1 MNMRKI
7 IYVLAALML
16 SVATYAQT
24 SDYLRKYNILV
35 ERVGSAGVGV
45 ETLIDN
51 WAKAEPDNPD
61 MMQARFYFYLTK
73 SQGTEVLGRKEPK
86 YLGMKPILTLKDST
100 DANVYYYEV
109 VKYDDDLFAEALK
122 AADKLIA
129 AYPDRMDFRFIKPNA
144 YISYERECP
153 DMALSNILGLAYD
166 YKTSKNKWLY
176 KDVSASE
183 LMPVDDELF
192 AGMMQEYCY
201 SFYTLGTPSSYD
213 AFFKL
218 SQRMNEYYPK
228 NVDFIG
234 NIGTYYMVV
243 KKDCKTALKYY
254 DKALKLQPGNEAVLR
269 NAVIAS
275 RKMQNPKLE
284 KKYLKLLEK

>member
-7 IYVLAALML
+7 IYMLTALAL

-24 SDYLRKYNILV
+24 SDYQRKYDILV
-35 ERVGSAGVGV
+35 KRVGAAGVGV

-51 WAKAEPDNPD
+51 WAKSEPDSPE
-61 MMQARFYFYLTK
+61 MLQARFYFYLTK

-100 DANVYYYEV
+100 DTNVYYYEV
-109 VKYDDDLFAEALK
+109 VKYDDNLFAESLK

-129 AYPDRMDFRFIKPNA
+129 AYPHRLDFRFLKANA
-144 YISYERECP
+144 YISYERESP
-153 DMALSNILGLAYD
+153 DMALSNIMGLAYD

-176 KDVSASE
+176 KDVSAAE
-183 LMPVDDELF
+183 PTKVDDDLF

-201 SFYTLGTPSSYD
+201 SFYTLGTPSAYD

-218 SQRMNEYYPK
+218 SQRMNEYFPK
-228 NVDFIG
+228 NVDFVG

-243 KKDCKTALKYY
+243 KNDYKTALKYY
-254 DKALKLQPGNEAVLR
+254 DKALKLQPGNEAVLH

-275 RKMQNPKLE
+275 RKMQNAKLE
-284 KKYLKLLEK
+284 KKYLKLLGK

>member
-1 MNMRKI
+1 MRKI
-7 IYVLAALML
+7 IYVLTALAL

-24 SDYLRKYNILV
+24 SDYQRKYDILV
-35 ERVGSAGVGV
+35 KRVGAAGVGV

-51 WAKAEPDNPD
+51 WAKAEPDSPE
-61 MMQARFYFYLTK
+61 MLQARFYFYLTK

-100 DANVYYYEV
+100 DTNVYYYEV
-109 VKYDDDLFAEALK
+109 VKYDDNLFAESLK

-129 AYPDRMDFRFIKPNA
+129 AYPHRLDFRFLKANA
-144 YISYERECP
+144 YISYERESP
-153 DMALSNILGLAYD
+153 DMALSNIMGLAYD

-176 KDVSASE
+176 KDVSAAE
-183 LMPVDDELF
+183 ATKVDDDLF

-201 SFYTLGTPSSYD
+201 SFYTLGTPSAYD

-218 SQRMNEYYPK
+218 SQRMNEYFPK
-228 NVDFIG
+228 NVDFVG

-243 KKDCKTALKYY
+243 KNDYKTALKYY
-254 DKALKLQPGNEAVLR
+254 DKALKLQPGNEAVLH

-275 RKMQNPKLE
+275 RKMQNAKLE
-284 KKYLKLLEK
+284 KKYLKLLGK